1 MEVQRDMR
9 YTLHYDNGEWD
20 GYGTFK
26 CSVCKE
32 DVFIQNDSY
41 EMESEGELT
50 QWKGKCYCLCYDC
63 IHKCMDV
70 GKAKFLK
77 GAKSYEPTKEEPYVE
92 PEWMKNLSPEDKS
105 IASMLPLVALICT
118 FGVMLMPEEKRKK
131 YLENLKKKREESKKD
146 EQ

>member
-1 MEVQRDMR
+1 MR

-70 GKAKFLK
+70 GKAEFLK
-77 GAKSYEPTKEEPYVE
+77 GAKSYEPTEEEPYEE
-92 PEWMKNLSPEDKS
+92 PEWMKNLSPEHKS
-105 IASMLPLVALICT
+105 IAGMIPLVALVCM
-118 FGVMLMPEEKRKK
+118 FGLVAKMPKEERKK
-131 YLENLKKKREESKKD
+131 FLKELKKERGESKKD